1 MCGIVGFITRPEKGP
16 DLAAAMHR
24 PLLALAPRG
33 PDDEGVWMDPL
44 AGVALGTRRLAVT
57 DLSDDAQQPM
67 VSADG
72 RWHVVFNGYIAGHRS
87 LRKRFLSGQSFPS
100 DGDTATLVALISELG
115 IAEVLPHLEGQFAIA
130 AWDAYTETLHLARDR
145 FGVRPL
151 VYGSTSEGF
160 GFASTVRAWS
170 LLPGADLRLDPRAK
184 DIFASFGWVPAP
196 MTICGQA
203 RSVLPGQRL
212 EVRANGQL
220 EQEMWWS
227 EPAAVEL
234 AADQTIGAD
243 ALEAIIDASIRE
255 QLEAER
261 GVGLFLSGGIDSSII
276 ASSPAVQEAALPAF
290 VATFPD
296 AECFDESHHA
306 QSIADACGLPL
317 TKIEMT
323 DDRIQ
328 EAASRL
334 GAAYDEPFADAS
346 ALPTLAL
353 TKEVAQ
359 HCTVALSGDGGDELF
374 GGYRRH
380 SVLKLRTALP
390 RPLRLL
396 GGLLGGRLGKAL
408 RSPTDHEA
416 WAALVRMHPGLDVMD
431 DPIGDVGGLAG
442 ALRRDTRLALPG
454 DLLVK
459 MDRAAMDSALEVRTP
474 FLTEAVHAAAWSLPD
489 GHRTPPIKGAGK
501 PMLRRLLKSRLSG
514 INFDRRKQGFAAPLG
529 DWLRGPLRA
538 WVQDLPLEPIAH
550 LGDPNEHLESVWSGD
565 DQRLPQLWLCVTFA
579 AWCAHHRSMS

>member
-24 PLLALAPRG
+24 PLGALAPRG
-33 PDDEGVWMDPL
+33 PDDEGVWIDPL
-44 AGVALGTRRLAVT
+44 AGVALGARRLAVT

-72 RWHVVFNGYIAGHRS
+72 RWHVVFNGHIAGHQS
-87 LRKRFLSGQSFPS
+87 LRKRFLSGQSFAS
-100 DGDTATLVALISELG
+100 DGDTTTLVALISELG
-115 IAEVLPHLEGQFAIA
+115 FAEVLPQLEGQFAIA

-196 MTICGQA
+196 MTIFGQA
-203 RSVLPGQRL
+203 RSVLPGQRWKC
-212 EVRANGQL
+212 EPMANSNRKCGGASPRLWNWLGTKQSVPM
-220 EQEMWWS
+220 QSKPSSMPASANSSKRNVGWGCS
-227 EPAAVEL
+227 FPAAL
-234 AADQTIGAD
+234 IHRS
-243 ALEAIIDASIRE
+243 LHPHPPS
-255 QLEAER
+255 ER
-261 GVGLFLSGGIDSSII
+261 QS
-276 ASSPAVQEAALPAF
+276 LPAF

-306 QSIADACGLPL
+306 QSVADACGLPL

-380 SVLKLRTALP
+380 SVLKLRAALP

-396 GGLLGGRLGKAL
+396 GGLLGGRLGEAL

-442 ALRRDTRLALPG
+442 RCVATHVWRCRAICWSRWTGRPWI
-454 DLLVK
+454 LLWK
-459 MDRAAMDSALEVRTP
+459 C
-474 FLTEAVHAAAWSLPD
+474 
-489 GHRTPPIKGAGK
+489 
-501 PMLRRLLKSRLSG
+501 
-514 INFDRRKQGFAAPLG
+514 AP
-529 DWLRGPLRA
+529 
-538 WVQDLPLEPIAH
+538 
-550 LGDPNEHLESVWSGD
+550 
-565 DQRLPQLWLCVTFA
+565 
-579 AWCAHHRSMS
+579 RS

>member
-16 DLAAAMHR
+16 DLADAIHR
-24 PLLALAPRG
+24 SLLTLVPRG
-33 PDDEGVWMDPL
+33 PDDEGVWIDPL
-44 AGVALGTRRLAVT
+44 AGVALGARRLAVT

-72 RWHVVFNGYIAGHRS
+72 RWHVMLNGHIAGHRN
-87 LRKRFLSGQSFPS
+87 LRKRFLTGQSFVS
-100 DGDTATLVALISELG
+100 KGDTATLVSLISELG
-115 IAEVLPHLEGQFAIA
+115 FAEVLPQLEGQFAIA
-130 AWDAYTETLHLARDR
+130 AWDAYSETLHLARDR

-151 VYGSTSEGF
+151 VYGMTSEGF

-196 MTICGQA
+196 MTIYGQA

-212 EVRANGQL
+212 EVRVSGQI

-234 AADQTIGAD
+234 AADQSIGAD
-243 ALEAIIDASIRE
+243 AIEAIIDASIRE

-261 GVGLFLSGGIDSSII
+261 GVGLFLSGGVDSSII
-276 ASSPAVQEAALPAF
+276 ASSPVVREAALPAF
-290 VATFPD
+290 VATFP
-296 AECFDESHHA
+296 AVEYLDESHHA
-306 QSIADACGLPL
+306 QSVAEACGLPL
-317 TKIEMT
+317 TKIDMT

-334 GAAYDEPFADAS
+334 GSAYDEPFADAS

-359 HCTVALSGDGGDELF
+359 RCTVALSGDGGDELF

-380 SVLKLRTALP
+380 SVLKLRAALP
-390 RPLRLL
+390 SSLRLL
-396 GGLLGGRLGKAL
+396 GGLLGGRLGEAL

-431 DPIGDVGGLAG
+431 DPIGGVGGLSG

-459 MDRAAMDSALEVRTP
+459 MDRASMDSALEVRTP

-489 GHRTPPIKGAGK
+489 GQRKPPMAGAGK
-501 PMLRRLLKSRLSG
+501 PILRRLLKTRIPG
-514 INFDRRKQGFAAPLG
+514 IGFDRRKQGFAAPLG
-529 DWLRGPLRA
+529 DWLRGPLREWA
-538 WVQDLPLEPIAH
+538 QSLPLEPIAH
-550 LGDPNEHLESVWSGD
+550 LGDPHEHLQSVWSGD
-565 DQRLPQLWLCVTFA
+565 DQKLSQLWLSITFA
-579 AWCAHHRSMS
+579 AWCAHQRSMS